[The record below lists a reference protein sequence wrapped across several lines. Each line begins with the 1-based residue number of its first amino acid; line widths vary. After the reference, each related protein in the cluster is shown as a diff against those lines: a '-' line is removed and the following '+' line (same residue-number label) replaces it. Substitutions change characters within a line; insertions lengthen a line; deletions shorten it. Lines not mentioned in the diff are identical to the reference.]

1 MPGGYG
7 WEDLIRTASAFRG
20 APIRALFLPRGVPAA
35 VAVAAEGWARL
46 SGKPGLVNRGK
57 IAELYHPDWV
67 SREGTL
73 ALPDPTGFEQGFAET
88 VNWYRS
94 AGWLPAA
101 RPADRSSRN

>member
-1 MPGGYG
+1 
-7 WEDLIRTASAFRG
+7 
-20 APIRALFLPRGVPAA
+20 

-73 ALPDPTGFEQGFAET
+73 ALPDPTDFEQGFAET
-88 VNWYRS
+88 VNWYRG